1 MSPSSVDQWFV
12 CTAHKTNGER
22 CRAPAMRGARV
33 CQAHGGMAGHVREA
47 ARARIERLVEPA
59 IGTLREVMLR
69 GDSHTV
75 RLKAAES
82 ILDRAG
88 IVAEQKVEVDN
99 QVTVRVS
106 YEDVEL
112 AQTIVDVASRQADGR
127 EWKRPRTLAGPRI
140 EGHEP
145 EG

>member
-1 MSPSSVDQWFV
+1 
-12 CTAHKTNGER
+12 
-22 CRAPAMRGARV
+22 
-33 CQAHGGMAGHVREA
+33 MAGHVREA
-47 ARARIERLVEPA
+47 AKARIERLVEPA

-69 GDSHTV
+69 GDSHSV

-88 IVAEQKVEVDN
+88 IVAEQHVEVDN

-112 AQTIVDVASRQADGR
+112 ARTIVEHVPMLQDGNGKAPHTGGAEDNGR
-127 EWKRPRTLAGPRI
+127 E
-140 EGHEP
+140 P
-145 EG
+145 ED

>member
-1 MSPSSVDQWFV
+1 MDRWFV
-12 CTAHKTNGER
+12 CTAHKTTGEP
-22 CRAPAMRGARV
+22 CRAPAMRGSRV

-47 ARARIERLVEPA
+47 AKARIERLVEPA

-69 GDSHTV
+69 GDSHSV

-88 IVAEQKVEVDN
+88 IVAEQHVEVDN

-112 AQTIVDVASRQADGR
+112 ARTIVEHVPMLQDGNGKAPHTGGAEDNGR
-127 EWKRPRTLAGPRI
+127 E
-140 EGHEP
+140 P
-145 EG
+145 ED